1 MPSAQPICAARIIRS
16 KHMKCG
22 WGAVLSKETNDAV
35 ATVKDEAN
43 GMYQMQISRD
53 RAVTA
58 TSLRTAL
65 FWERRNA
72 PWDALVSVALPAL
85 SFELEVDLFCE
96 GGSYEKGIDAIERTY
111 NSPMPGSTIT
121 RVDMHPVFGPIRDRP
136 YTFWPIEINGIWV
149 TVILKIEG
157 HRVEHRD
164 ATSHRDRRV
173 SKYTIIDPFQVDRM
187 ARRTLLQE
195 RLPRILEEGCIEF
208 ESKNPNVMT
217 DSFLRSNV
225 EESWATGLVSY
236 AVCRELFRRLRVID
250 FRRQQKNDLSHDL
263 LWREFEEDFNL
274 DVYRQSLMAACAHKT
289 IEKSGFIV
297 RMALEVPS
305 EKAEHNP
312 DALLPPT
319 AYQPDEVYRKKH
331 NSVRSVSSDLP
342 GNDSENNNTS
352 SSEESSADYD
362 SEEDEE
368 ERPIPCIGVD
378 AFNREE
384 RPIPCIGLDAFN
396 RDERPIPCIGVDD
409 FNREERPIPCIGVD
423 DFDREEHGIS
433 PVEDKVNE
441 DTTSGSAPIRPPGI
455 CGGVRRETKS
465 TEVSEEMDR
474 RVPVGSSHLVREN
487 AQGDVIA
494 VTPICTLRKSP
505 PPAILE
511 PQSTNGSSS
520 PAPQTTDAEI
530 MPSKKRSLD
539 DEEES
544 PSKRQCVETG
554 CDIEE

>member
-1 MPSAQPICAARIIRS
+1 
-16 KHMKCG
+16 MKCG

-43 GMYQMQISRD
+43 GMYLMQISRD
-53 RAVTA
+53 RAVAA

-96 GGSYEKGIDAIERTY
+96 GGSYEKGIDTIERTY
-111 NSPMPGSTIT
+111 NSPMPDSTIT
-121 RVDMHPVFGPIRDRP
+121 RVNMHPVFGPIRDRP

-208 ESKNPNVMT
+208 ESTNPNVVT
-217 DSFLRSNV
+217 DSFLRSDV

-312 DALLPPT
+312 NALLPPT
-319 AYQPDEVYRKKH
+319 ACQPDEVYRKKH

-368 ERPIPCIGVD
+368 DITNSRFPTGPPGVCGGT
-378 AFNREE
+378 REVE
-384 RPIPCIGLDAFN
+384 VREIISCGPRVGPPVDLRGVHDDTSEVEAREIISCGTRYGVCGDT
-396 RDERPIPCIGVDD
+396 REVDER
-409 FNREERPIPCIGVD
+409 
-423 DFDREEHGIS
+423 
-433 PVEDKVNE
+433 
-441 DTTSGSAPIRPPGI
+441 DTT
-455 CGGVRRETKS
+455 
-465 TEVSEEMDR
+465 EVPEDMDR

-487 AQGDVIA
+487 AQGDIVAIA
-494 VTPICTLRKSP
+494 PICTLRRSP
-505 PPAILE
+505 PPVIEE
-511 PQSTNGSSS
+511 PQWTNESSS
-520 PAPQTTDAEI
+520 PVPEITDAEI

-539 DEEES
+539 DGEES
-544 PSKRQCVETG
+544 PSKRQCGETG

>member
-43 GMYQMQISRD
+43 GMYLMQISRD
-53 RAVTA
+53 RAVAA

-96 GGSYEKGIDAIERTY
+96 GGSYEKGINAIERTY
-111 NSPMPGSTIT
+111 NSPMPDSTIT
-121 RVDMHPVFGPIRDRP
+121 RVNMHPVFGPIRDRP

-195 RLPRILEEGCIEF
+195 RLPLILEEGCIEF
-208 ESKNPNVMT
+208 ESNNPNVMT
-217 DSFLRSNV
+217 DSFLRSDV

-319 AYQPDEVYRKKH
+319 ACQPDEVYRKKH

-368 ERPIPCIGVD
+368 DITNSRFPTGPPGVCGGT
-378 AFNREE
+378 REVE
-384 RPIPCIGLDAFN
+384 VKKIISCVGPPVDRDDT
-396 RDERPIPCIGVDD
+396 REVDER
-409 FNREERPIPCIGVD
+409 
-423 DFDREEHGIS
+423 
-433 PVEDKVNE
+433 
-441 DTTSGSAPIRPPGI
+441 DTT
-455 CGGVRRETKS
+455 
-465 TEVSEEMDR
+465 EVPDEMDR
-474 RVPVGSSHLVREN
+474 RVPVGSSRLIQEN
-487 AQGDVIA
+487 AHGDVVAI
-494 VTPICTLRKSP
+494 TPICTLQKSP
-505 PPAILE
+505 PPAFQE
-511 PQSTNGSSS
+511 PQSTNESSS
-520 PAPQTTDAEI
+520 PAPEITDAEI
-530 MPSKKRSLD
+530 MPSKKRSSD
-539 DEEES
+539 DGEES
-544 PSKRQCVETG
+544 PSKRQHMETG